1 MSSQITS
8 VKIRMYDTG
17 SVGDCLLLLFMTDAA
32 ISFSLLIDC
41 GGWNTTSSSV
51 TPCVQDI
58 HDTCNGKLDLLIVTH
73 QHEDHVS
80 GFNQARTVFDTI
92 TVNEVWMSWIEN
104 PEDSI
109 AKLLKDAYGKKLQSL
124 KQSISANLVRMRR
137 FTGGDDRQQK
147 IMKAKQA
154 RMMQALELLK
164 FEEGSSYGAKL
175 AVGKRTNDDAMAYVK
190 GKGNTI
196 KYLLPGRV
204 MKLMP
209 GEPGIKCY
217 VLGPPRDKD
226 MRYFKIDEEE
236 DEMYHLAMRA
246 DARAAAFGEE
256 EETPLRTGGIFINDI
271 ALEDGVSPFRDE
283 YQMERSEQ
291 AAFMKMYNGTAMRWR
306 QIETDWMESDAA
318 IAMRITRLTNNTS
331 LAIAI
336 ELPDGNVLLLPAD
349 AQSGNWM
356 GWHKTDVMKKLKDRG
371 GKDTNELLRDTVFY
385 KVGHHGSHNGTA
397 SRSGLDKMTSENLV
411 AMMPLVQAKV
421 PSAWGGAA
429 NFPAGP
435 LYEMLIDRTHGRVI
449 RTDEGIIKKASAV
462 ARRNELSA
470 AKRNEFEAACKK
482 RDHYV
487 EYTVQCKVGG

>member
-1 MSSQITS
+1 MSSNITS

-17 SVGDCLLLLFMTDAA
+17 SVGDCLLLLFMADTMIAY
-32 ISFSLLIDC
+32 SLMIDC
-41 GGWNTTSSSV
+41 GGWNTTSTNI

-73 QHEDHVS
+73 QHEDHIS
-80 GFNQARTVFDTI
+80 GFNQARAVFDTI
-92 TVNEVWMSWIEN
+92 TVDEVWMSWIEN

-109 AKLLKDAYGKKLQSL
+109 AKILKEAYGKKLKAL
-124 KQSISANLVRMRR
+124 RQSISANLVRIRR
-137 FTGGDDRQQK
+137 MTGGDDRQQK
-147 IMKAKQA
+147 MMHAKKEK
-154 RMMQALELLK
+154 MMRALELLT
-164 FEEGSSYGAKL
+164 FEEGTSYGAKL
-175 AVGKRTNDDAMAYVK
+175 AAGKRTNDDAMSYVK
-190 GKGNTI
+190 DKGNTI
-196 KYLLPGRV
+196 KYLMPGRV
-204 MKLMP
+204 MKLMND
-209 GEPGIKCY
+209 EPGLKCY
-217 VLGPPRDKD
+217 ILGPPRDKD
-226 MRYFKIDEEE
+226 MRYFKIDEED

-246 DARAAAFGEE
+246 DARDAAFGEE
-256 EETPLRTGGIFINDI
+256 ENALRTGGIFINDI
-271 ALEDGVSPFRDE
+271 ALEDGVSPFREE
-283 YQMERSEQ
+283 YRMDRGEQ
-291 AAFMKMYNGTAMRWR
+291 ASFMKMYNATAMRWR

-331 LAIAI
+331 FAMAI
-336 ELPDGNVLLLPAD
+336 ELPDGSVLLLPAD

-397 SRSGLDKMTSENLV
+397 SRSGLDKMTSEKLV
-411 AMMPLVQAKV
+411 AMMPLRQDKV

-435 LYEMLIDRTHGRVI
+435 LYEKLIDKTHGRVL

-462 ARRNELSA
+462 ARRNALSA

-482 RDHYV
+482 RERYV
-487 EYTVQCKVGG
+487 EYTVDCKVEG